1 MKNIPLLNIPNQEL
15 NFDVEE
21 LSLNFTIRLKQLDN
35 IVVMDLYNGS
45 GAIFLGMNCKPFYD
59 FMDPYKYKIKNF
71 HIFFM
76 SDKSNIYYEDF
87 SIGTFLYY
95 AVV

>member
-15 NFDVEE
+15 SFDVEE

-35 IVVMDLYNGS
+35 MLVMDLYNGDDS
-45 GAIFLGMNCKPFYD
+45 IFLGMNCKPFYD
-59 FMDPYKYKIKNF
+59 MIDPYKYKIKNF

-76 SDKSNIYYEDF
+76 SDKDKVYYEDLNL
-87 SIGTFLYY
+87 GTFLYY
-95 AVV
+95 VVV